1 MELEK
6 LKKIIAEVLGVDP
19 DEISEKTTFLE
30 DLGADS
36 LDVYQMVMAIEETYD
51 ILISRDMAEQI
62 RTVGEA
68 VLLIKKTVSVTD
80 SV

>member
-6 LKKIIAEVLGVDP
+6 LKKIIDEVLGVDP

-36 LDVYQMVMAIEETYD
+36 FDVYQMVMAIEETYD

>member
-19 DEISEKTTFLE
+19 DEINENTTFLE

-51 ILISRDMAEQI
+51 ILISREMAEQI
-62 RTVGEA
+62 KSVGEA
-68 VLLIKKTVSVTD
+68 VLLIKKTVNVTD
-80 SV
+80 